1 MTLKEIKDLFKVDLT
16 IKNRKPHFV
25 YLRGIYMDQEI
36 ENGRNNLN
44 ICKEL
49 KCNHASGFHYFQ
61 RKPMYQLIKEYNEVK
76 IAFDNRDADLFK
88 DIDFRL
94 NSVKYIY
101 YNLEPKKPKAIKENE
116 IPEVRWHYL
125 RIIEALRKDNRH
137 SLWDKPMKEF
147 TINDYKVL
155 EDLENGK

>member
-1 MTLKEIKDLFKVDLT
+1 MTLQEIKDLFGIDLT

-25 YLRGIYMDQEI
+25 YLRGIYMDQEK
-36 ENGRNNLN
+36 ENGRNTLN

-49 KCNHASGFHYFQ
+49 KCNHATGFHYFK
-61 RKPMYQLIKEYNEVK
+61 RKEKYKNIKEYNEVK
-76 IAFDNRDADLFK
+76 IAFDNKDVDLFK
-88 DIDFRL
+88 DIDLRL

-125 RIIEALRKDNRH
+125 RIIETLRKDNKNK
-137 SLWDKPMKEF
+137 LWDKPMKEF
-147 TINDYKVL
+147 TINDYKNL
-155 EDLENGK
+155 ESLENGR